1 MRLSV
6 AIDEF
11 PETDIIETSVLYFG
25 SETLD
30 VSGLLAGRNYDVFAL
45 QSGELVDGPAWLN
58 STCRDLTVVKEGAR
72 IVNAAPFD
80 GIGSGDAELV
90 GGFRC
95 HANGLTR
102 STKQSR
108 LVWSLN
114 DAIIL
119 PVCRIDTTPNWSYS
133 AALWRQANGNPLNQI
148 EIFCGVSGRM
158 VDVTASAYMI
168 SGTSSV
174 VAGFVGIG
182 IDTSSADNSQV
193 KNPAA
198 GANTFPVLPAWARY
212 IGYMGIGYHE
222 LRWLERGVGGAQTW
236 SGNGGQPFGYQT
248 GIIGS
253 VVL

>member
-6 AIDEF
+6 STDEF
-11 PETDIIETSVLYFG
+11 PETDIETSILYLG
-25 SETLD
+25 SANLD
-30 VSGLLAGRNYDVFAL
+30 VSRLLAGKNYDVFAL
-45 QSGELVDGPAWLN
+45 QSGELVYGPAWLN
-58 STCRDLTVVKEGAR
+58 NTSRDLQVVKDGPN

-80 GIGSGDAELV
+80 DVGAGEAQLV

-102 STKQSR
+102 SMKQSR
-108 LVWSLN
+108 LVWSLQ

-119 PVCRIDTTPNWSYS
+119 PVCRIDTTPTWSYS
-133 AALWRQANGNPLNQI
+133 TPQWRQANGNPLNQI

-182 IDTSSADNSQV
+182 LDTSSADNSQV

-198 GANTFPVLPAWARY
+198 GANAFPILPAWARY
-212 IGYMGIGYHE
+212 VGYAGIGYHE
-222 LRWLERGVGGAQTW
+222 LKWLERGNGGVQNW
-236 SGNGGQPFGYQT
+236 CGNGGQPYGYQT
-248 GIIGS
+248 GILGS